1 MIRTLMMVAFL
12 VACHGFTNHGLGLS
26 RSSSMRQMSMM
37 AKKKKEMP
45 ANPVAV
51 VTGASRGIG
60 RAIAL
65 ALADAGCKV
74 IVNYASNEA
83 AALEVCEEIKLRCG
97 DSGAVGVPFKA
108 DVSNSVEIQAMFEKI
123 SEEVGPVDILVNNA
137 GITRDMLT
145 MMMRPNDFT
154 DVINLNLNGESLS
167 LCCGSFL
174 VLSSVSFLYCHT
186 CKLSTPH
193 ITAEVVIQTTISI
206 SAKMSNLLRVSTI
219 NNVFLST

>member
-1 MIRTLMMVAFL
+1 MIRALMMVAFL
-12 VACHGFTNHGLGLS
+12 VACQGFSNQGLS
-26 RSSSMRQMSMM
+26 RSSMRSQMSMM

-83 AALEVCEEIKLRCG
+83 AALEVCEEIKLRSG
-97 DSGAVGVPFKA
+97 DKGAVGVPFKA

-123 SEEVGPVDILVNNA
+123 AEEVGPVDILVNNA

-145 MMMRPNDFT
+145 MMMRPADFT
-154 DVINLNLNGESLS
+154 DVINLNLNGK
-167 LCCGSFL
+167 
-174 VLSSVSFLYCHT
+174 SSVLFPTRQALISLVAYCIFL
-186 CKLSTPH
+186 H
-193 ITAEVVIQTTISI
+193 II
-206 SAKMSNLLRVSTI
+206 VSLYY
-219 NNVFLST
+219 V